1 MLKGKYRKQILNSSI
16 PFKVITILGLS
27 IVVLASL
34 SLFNQI
40 NRLDVIEFGKSE
52 QVILLD
58 IQSLKTNMISNS
70 SLLEKSKIFTN
81 TGIIKLEESV
91 NSTKRKASLFSVIYA
106 NIPVLNENFG
116 TMTIFKLDRVLPILQ
131 GINEKQLRQGVGH
144 VESSVLP
151 GENDNLVLAGH
162 RETSFRKLDKLI
174 IGDLILIETE
184 LGEFTYEVDN
194 TRIVEDDD
202 TTVIIST
209 GYASLTLITCYP
221 FDYIGSAPQRFIV
234 TATLIQSSVN

>member
-1 MLKGKYRKQILNSSI
+1 MLKGKYKNIILNSNT

-27 IVVLASL
+27 IVILASL

-40 NRLDVIEFGKSE
+40 NRLDVNEYGKSE
-52 QVILLD
+52 KIILLD
-58 IQSLKTNMISNS
+58 IQSLRANMISSS
-70 SLLEKSKIFTN
+70 SLFEKSKQFTN
-81 TGIIKLEESV
+81 REIIKLEESED
-91 NSTKRKASLFSVIYA
+91 STKRKASLYSVVYE

-116 TMTIFKLDRVLPILQ
+116 LMTIFRLNRVLPIIQ
-131 GINEKQLRQGVGH
+131 GINDKQLSQGVGH

-174 IGDLILIETE
+174 IGDLILIETG

-221 FDYIGSAPQRFIV
+221 FDFIGSAPQRFIV
-234 TATLIQSSVN
+234 TATLIQSNIN